1 MSGDGTT
8 RFFLTNLVF
17 CRSQLGPD
25 LQTVVLDMALDDQIE
40 RVKKRHKGEESAI
53 EMCKVDIANFF
64 NNKSDICI
72 RPSMK

>member
-1 MSGDGTT
+1 MSGEGTT
-8 RFFLTNLVF
+8 RFLLTNLVF

-53 EMCKVDIANFF
+53 EMCKVDIANFLTIYQI
-64 NNKSDICI
+64 SVSG
-72 RPSMK
+72 RL

>member
-1 MSGDGTT
+1 MVTT

-25 LQTVVLDMALDDQIE
+25 LQIVVLDMALDDQIE

-53 EMCKVDIANFF
+53 EMCKVGIANVLTI
-64 NNKSDICI
+64 NQISVSG
-72 RPSMK
+72 RL

>member
-53 EMCKVDIANFF
+53 EMCKVGIANFLTI
-64 NNKSDICI
+64 NQISVSG
-72 RPSMK
+72 RL